1 MKATLDTLHV
11 YYSPAKDAYIA
22 KYKDPYTG
30 KRKCKTLPVTLENL
44 AQAEGWSTQWLI
56 QTLTRGNVGAA
67 NADVVAPPHTIL
79 TLLPIWEKHRCSLP
93 DAEPKAISASAN
105 MVRKWTQNISG
116 IPLPLLSVPKA
127 AEWVTWLK
135 TSTKLAPCSVRN
147 VVQGLRGII
156 VDARGYGW
164 VTLTENVFADA
175 FIKKVMGTALPR
187 RGREV
192 VALPKEHMK
201 TLLECPGILA
211 SRRVLYMLSWSTG
224 MRAAEIAGLAWS
236 EVNLDEARVYVMRQL
251 KKGSNVA
258 FKPPKKDSK
267 GHVPLN
273 TSAVTELRKWRTE
286 GWEKYQ
292 GRPPTDAD
300 PVFPKQDGAFGRIV
314 QASQFRDDLHL
325 AGLATYHVTDEGKKV
340 PYTFHNG
347 TRSTF
352 VSALNALRVDEND
365 RQALM
370 RHSKKGVTNQSYTT
384 DDMGRLRE
392 GVERLPL

>member
-187 RGREV
+187 HGKEV
-192 VALPKEHMK
+192 IALPRERMK
-201 TLLECPGILA
+201 VLLECSDVPIH
-211 SRRVLYMLSWSTG
+211 RRMLYMFAFATG
-224 MRAAEIAGLAWS
+224 MRASELAGLRW
-236 EVNLDEARVYVMRQL
+236 EQVNLDKREVYVMQQL
-251 KKGSNVA
+251 RRDKSGHKV
-258 FKPPKKDSK
+258 PKKDSK
-267 GHVPLN
+267 GHIPLHPVVV
-273 TSAVTELRKWRTE
+273 SSMEAWKAASPRT
-286 GWEKYQ
+286 GDQ
-292 GRPPTDAD
+292 D
-300 PVFPKQDGAFGRIV
+300 PVFPLQNGRFGRTA
-314 QASQFRDDLHL
+314 QASQFRDDLGRAEL
-325 AGLATYHVTDEGKKV
+325 PTFHVTDEGYHKDYV
-340 PYTFHNG
+340 FHT

-352 VSALNALRVDEND
+352 VSALNALGVPEND

-370 RHSKKGVTNQSYTT
+370 RHSKKGVTNANYTR

-392 GVERLPL
+392 GVDRLPLVAVS